1 MNIAKV
7 LAVYR
12 MSPLRLV
19 VEAEDGT
26 VVELSLKE
34 IEEGA
39 HRVSDVAWKD
49 LLETYQLFTCQ
60 ATRRQGVRL
69 ARSARHHRLP
79 ARD

>member
-19 VEAEDGT
+19 MEAEDGT
-26 VVELSLKE
+26 VVELSFKA
-34 IEEGA
+34 IEDGA
-39 HRVSDVAWKD
+39 HRLSDVAWKD

-69 ARSARHHRLP
+69 PRRARHHRPP